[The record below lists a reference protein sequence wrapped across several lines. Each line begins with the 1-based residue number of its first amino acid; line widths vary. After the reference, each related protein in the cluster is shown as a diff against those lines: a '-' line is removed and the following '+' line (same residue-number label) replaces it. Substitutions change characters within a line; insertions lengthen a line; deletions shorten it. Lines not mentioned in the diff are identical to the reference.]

1 MCIAVLLQQS
11 LLPASIESMH
21 PALCQHMRLGWVWV
35 GKPKGELTG
44 GGGGLADFGGGLAD
58 FGGGLADTAAAAT
71 PGSGGGLDFGG
82 GDGGE
87 AEAPCMCGQ

>member
-1 MCIAVLLQQS
+1 MCIAVPLQQS
-11 LLPASIESMH
+11 LLPASVESMQ

-44 GGGGLADFGGGLAD
+44 GGGGLAD